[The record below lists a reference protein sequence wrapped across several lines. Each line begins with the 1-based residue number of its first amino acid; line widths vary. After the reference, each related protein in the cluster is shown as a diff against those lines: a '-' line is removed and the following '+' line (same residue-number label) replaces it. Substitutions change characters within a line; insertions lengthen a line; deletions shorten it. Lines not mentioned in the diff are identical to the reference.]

1 MRRGFAK
8 VYVLRRIC
16 GLGWATL
23 LRHGAVMPRR
33 ISMVLLLGLLSGPTC
48 TNYADDARVRVVHVV
63 LVWLKEAGNP
73 DHRARIIEATRSFS
87 AIPGVEEIK
96 VGEPIP
102 NARPTADDSFDVGLY
117 MVFSSRDALD
127 SYLTDPAHQ
136 KAQQSILRPL
146 VKRVLVYDFVDDSRL

>member
-1 MRRGFAK
+1 MRTGVAK
-8 VYVLRRIC
+8 VYVLWRTC
-16 GLGWATL
+16 GLGWATVL
-23 LRHGAVMPRR
+23 PHSVVIPRR
-33 ISMVLLLGLLSGPTC
+33 IATVLLLGILSGPTC

-102 NARPTADDSFDVGLY
+102 NARPSADDSFDVGLY
-117 MVFSSRDALD
+117 MVFSSRGALE

-146 VKRVLVYDFVDDSRL
+146 VKRVLVYDFIDDSG